1 MISNEILDKVCPLP
15 NEEQEMEK
23 IRAEL
28 DAEGFIINNFNKG
41 GIFYLIIRIFV
52 TIYIELKMLA
62 RTIINNLFIQHADE
76 DWLEIKASD
85 FGKARK
91 EPVKAQGYV
100 SVYREEFQN
109 ALPITKG
116 HMFKTLP
123 DANGKE
129 LKFYA
134 VDNTI
139 IHAGEETGKV
149 LVEAGEAGA
158 GYNIPAGKI
167 TVSMIHLEGV
177 SHIRNEEGWLYLE
190 GADIEDIEAFRER
203 IGESWSEL
211 AERTT
216 EDKLKN
222 VARKVPGV
230 LDIRVDA
237 QHPRGQGTTDIIITG
252 AGGTATDEL
261 LRKVEEATAYLRGNY
276 DDFLYKSSTTISQD
290 ISVELYI
297 AKDASTEGIKEQAE
311 SIIGIMMQL
320 GAQNE
325 DGEAY
330 RDEMNCLYLDEVRH
344 VLMERIEGYKRVKFL
359 EPEEDI
365 ELGGDAVVMP
375 GKVSVTVR
383 NVGGSYGI

>member
-15 NEEQEMEK
+15 DEDAEMEK

-52 TIYIELKMLA
+52 TIYIELLTLA
-62 RTIINNLFIQHADE
+62 RTIINNLFIRHADE
-76 DWLEIKASD
+76 EWLEIKAFD

-91 EPVKAQGYV
+91 QPVKARGYV
-100 SVYREEFQN
+100 SVYREECQN
-109 ALPITKG
+109 ALKITKG

-123 DANGKE
+123 DADGRE

-139 IHAGEETGKV
+139 IPAGEVTGKV

-158 GYNIPAGKI
+158 GYNIPTGKV

-177 SHIRNEEGWLYLE
+177 SHVRNEEGWLYLE

-203 IGESWSEL
+203 IGESWAEL

-216 EDKLKN
+216 EEKLKN
-222 VARKVPGV
+222 AAREVPGV
-230 LDIRVDA
+230 LDVRVDA

-252 AGGTATDEL
+252 AGGAATDEL
-261 LRKVEEATAYLRGNY
+261 LRKVEAATAYLRGNY
-276 DDFLYKSSTTISQD
+276 DDFFYKSSTAIYQD

-297 AKDASTEGIKEQAE
+297 AKDIPTEGVKEKAE
-311 SIIGIMMQL
+311 SIIGSMLQL
-320 GAQNE
+320 GAKNE
-325 DGEAY
+325 DGMAY
-330 RDEMNCLYLDEVRH
+330 RDEINCIYLDKVRQ
-344 VLMERIEGYKRVKFL
+344 VLMEKIEGYKRAKFL
-359 EPEEDI
+359 EPEGDI
-365 ELGGDAVVMP
+365 ELGGATVVLP

-383 NVGGSYGI
+383 NVGGAYGI